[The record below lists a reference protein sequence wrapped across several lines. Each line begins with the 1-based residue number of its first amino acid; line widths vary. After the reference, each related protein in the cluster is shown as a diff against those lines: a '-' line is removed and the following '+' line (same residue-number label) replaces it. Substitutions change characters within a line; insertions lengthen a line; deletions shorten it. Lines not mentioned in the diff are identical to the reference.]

1 MKMIEAYNV
10 RTHMTTKSYEMW
22 KGGSVNT
29 NMWLKTTWNAMD
41 KIIYQLEICCTCAY
55 CYKQ

>member
-1 MKMIEAYNV
+1 MMEVYNV

-29 NMWLKTTWNAMD
+29 IKDVVKNHMVC
-41 KIIYQLEICCTCAY
+41 I
-55 CYKQ
+55 

>member
-1 MKMIEAYNV
+1 MTEAYNV

-22 KGGSVNT
+22 KGGSLNT
-29 NMWLKTTWNAMD
+29 NMWLKTTWYAYD
-41 KIIYQLEICCTCAY
+41 KMRYQLEICCTCAY

>member
-1 MKMIEAYNV
+1 MMEAYNV

-29 NMWLKTTWNAMD
+29 IKYVVKSHTVS
-41 KIIYQLEICCTCAY
+41 I
-55 CYKQ
+55 